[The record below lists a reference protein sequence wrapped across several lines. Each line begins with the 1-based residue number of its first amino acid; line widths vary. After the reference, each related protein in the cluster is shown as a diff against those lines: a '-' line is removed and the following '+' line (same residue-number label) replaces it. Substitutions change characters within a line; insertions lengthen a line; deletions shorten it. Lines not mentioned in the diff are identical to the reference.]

1 MSMMREGQGM
11 LIMVMAK
18 VMSEGYRMRQG
29 QVVELM
35 IEMWQELRSKEQ
47 VRREV
52 WVLLKV

>member
-18 VMSEGYRMRQG
+18 VMSEGYRMRQV
-29 QVVELM
+29 QVVVLM

>member
-11 LIMVMAK
+11 LIMMDK